1 MSGQVSGSQAWF
13 CRQEWLTDLLL
24 AELRDTLRGS
34 SGGSFR
40 IFAALFKSSGY
51 RGPELERKKKTN
63 KARGTDALYPAEY
76 RR

>member
-1 MSGQVSGSQAWF
+1 MSGQVAWF